1 MKDQGGD
8 QVTSSYW
15 ENSDQVTNSYWET
28 DQVPS
33 YQSNIPVTSYP
44 EEKFTSYQDSD
55 QVVKVWNV
63 FAKTWN
69 KMARTW
75 NVFAIAWNIV
85 AIPWNILAV
94 PWNQAVLSLFT

>member
-1 MKDQGGD
+1 M
-8 QVTSSYW
+8 TSSYL
-15 ENSDQVTNSYWET
+15 ESDQVKKSYWES

-33 YQSNIPVTSYP
+33 YQSNFPVTSYP
-44 EEKFTSYQDSD
+44 EKMFTSYQDSD